1 MKLKDKAKLRGR
13 KSKRLSELLTVR
25 TSKNETIQIIPKVN
39 SSNQIKHVDIAKF
52 RYGRNE
58 TSLRI
63 NRRSL
68 PLFLKSIGHLSDHL
82 EDEQLDASIPDLTK
96 QRIR

>member
-1 MKLKDKAKLRGR
+1 MKLKDKAKQRNR
-13 KSKRLSELLTVR
+13 KSKRLTDLLTVR

-39 SSNQIKHVDIAKF
+39 SRNQIKHVDIVKF
-52 RYGRNE
+52 GYGKNE

-68 PLFLKSIGHLSDHL
+68 RLFLKSVSHLSDHL
-82 EDEQLDASIPDLTK
+82 EEEQLDARNPDLTK